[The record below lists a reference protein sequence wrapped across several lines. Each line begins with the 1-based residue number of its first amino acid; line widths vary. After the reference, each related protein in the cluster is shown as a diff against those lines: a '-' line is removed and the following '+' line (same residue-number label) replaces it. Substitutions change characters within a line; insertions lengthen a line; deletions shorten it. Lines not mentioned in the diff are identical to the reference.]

1 VDCLIIDRSD
11 FCSGASMASSHMLHG
26 GIRYLENGEFRL
38 VREALQERNNLLRNA
53 PHLTF
58 PLPTTIPIFKI
69 FSGLFNAPLKFLG
82 LLNQPAERGLIIIKT
97 GLALYDAFARGDHSL
112 PSHQILNRQKTH
124 HLWPEMNPDAKFC
137 ATYYDGGMSSPER
150 LAMEI
155 LLDGEAE
162 GDHARALNYV
172 SAMSASGKD
181 VLLRDELSDEII
193 SVTPEIIIN
202 AGGPWIDFI
211 NQKLKRKSNYIGG
224 TKGSH
229 LIVHH
234 PALRETIGNHEL
246 FFEYHDGRIVLIFPY
261 NKNLVLIG
269 TTDIRI
275 DDPDQIYC
283 TEDEIDYILNM
294 VPHLFPSLHVI
305 RDQIVFQFSGVR
317 PLPSTKGT
325 TSQISRDHSVEV
337 LEKTDDFPWQ
347 IYNLVGGKW
356 TSYRAFAEQ
365 VVNQILLELNKSRLR
380 STERLPIGGGKDY
393 PKDKNVQSN
402 WAKILSEKSGLS
414 LRRIETLFGRYG
426 TRAVDFTVSF
436 PGKSETPLTHLPDF
450 TQEEIQF
457 LVNNEM
463 VTHLDD
469 LLLRRTKIAWTNQT
483 SIDSIMEIATII
495 GETLRWD
502 EKLLREEID
511 RTVEILRDR
520 HAVNI

>member
-1 VDCLIIDRSD
+1 
-11 FCSGASMASSHMLHG
+11 
-26 GIRYLENGEFRL
+26 
-38 VREALQERNNLLRNA
+38 
-53 PHLTF
+53 
-58 PLPTTIPIFKI
+58 
-69 FSGLFNAPLKFLG
+69 
-82 LLNQPAERGLIIIKT
+82 
-97 GLALYDAFARGDHSL
+97 
-112 PSHQILNRQKTH
+112 
-124 HLWPEMNPDAKFC
+124 
-137 ATYYDGGMSSPER
+137 
-150 LAMEI
+150 
-155 LLDGEAE
+155 
-162 GDHARALNYV
+162 
-172 SAMSASGKD
+172 
-181 VLLRDELSDEII
+181 
-193 SVTPEIIIN
+193 
-202 AGGPWIDFI
+202 
-211 NQKLKRKSNYIGG
+211 
-224 TKGSH
+224 
-229 LIVHH
+229 
-234 PALRETIGNHEL
+234 
-246 FFEYHDGRIVLIFPY
+246 
-261 NKNLVLIG
+261 
-269 TTDIRI
+269 
-275 DDPDQIYC
+275 
-283 TEDEIDYILNM
+283 M